1 MPDPTGTNLTEAE
14 AKQINASAPISQ
26 TFKTGERLRNL
37 RTDLQEL
44 REVGCTLTAA
54 AESNNVIA
62 VTLQAQRDGEDVTE
76 AGVQFKLERY
86 DANGNVNT
94 GDFAFVVGAVGG
106 LVTAIVTTDA
116 AGQASFSVADI
127 SNGGNGGS
135 GDTISIVATP
145 WPSGKAIAASL
156 TFD

>member
-54 AESNNVIA
+54 AEAGDAIA
-62 VTLQAQRDGEDVTE
+62 VTLQAQRDGADVAE
-76 AGVQFKLERY
+76 ALKFIVEIFDNNGDSKPAAFSLGSAGIPPVS
-86 DANGNVNT
+86 DA
-94 GDFAFVVGAVGG
+94 ASM
-106 LVTAIVTTDA
+106 IVTTDA
-116 AGQASFSVADI
+116 AGAATVVATDEAGASGVTVFVR
-127 SNGGNGGS
+127 
-135 GDTISIVATP
+135 ATP
-145 WPSGKAIAASL
+145 WPSGKAVAIEL

>member
-54 AESNNVIA
+54 AEVGNVIA

-94 GDFAFVVGAVGG
+94 ADFSFLIGAVGG
-106 LVTAIVTTDA
+106 LVSAIVTTDA
-116 AGQASFSVADI
+116 AGQASFSVVDS
-127 SNGGNGGS
+127 SNGGAGGS
-135 GDTISIVATP
+135 GETISIVATP
-145 WPSGKAIAASL
+145 WPSGKAVAASL